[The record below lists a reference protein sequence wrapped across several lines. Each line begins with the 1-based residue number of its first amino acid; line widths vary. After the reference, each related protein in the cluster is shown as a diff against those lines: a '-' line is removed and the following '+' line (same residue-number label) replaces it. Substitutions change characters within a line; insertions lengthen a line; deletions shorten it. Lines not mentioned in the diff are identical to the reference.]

1 MRKECTSKIKMN
13 KHDRKPILVDMKIEN
28 WIINAKAIY
37 QKVQQ
42 KNRKKILAS
51 LIIKGKR
58 KKQRC
63 LLLS

>member
-1 MRKECTSKIKMN
+1 MN